1 MHAPSIQAIILRAT
15 ASYLAVLALSEA
27 SLAQDNL
34 ADRSTGPTLGG
45 FFNDISIWGT
55 NHPGAA
61 IALSAAV
68 LLAIGMAVYSRFTSK
83 GP

>member
-27 SLAQDNL
+27 SLAQANL

-68 LLAIGMAVYSRFTSK
+68 LLAIGMAVYSRFSSK

>member
-1 MHAPSIQAIILRAT
+1 MHARSIQAMFLRVT

-27 SLAQDNL
+27 SLAQANL
-34 ADRSTGPTLGG
+34 AERSTGPTLGG
-45 FFNDISIWGT
+45 FFNDISIWGS

-68 LLAIGMAVYSRFTSK
+68 VMAIGMAVYSRFTSK